1 MSNFLAVATVTATL
15 HNRLLDA
22 AAVVPGAT
30 VATRRPD
37 GAPPAGPG
45 INAFLYQVMP
55 NNAYRNADLPTRRA
69 DGQLVSR
76 PCAALVLHYLLSFA
90 GEESKLEPQ
99 RLLGAVI
106 RQLHTEPALR
116 PADIASTITN
126 APFDTILGASD
137 LGEQVDSV
145 RFVPLNLSL
154 DELSK
159 VWSVFFQTPY
169 SLSVAYQAS
178 AVLIEGEDVPSLAL
192 PVKERQVY
200 GVPFQ
205 QPHVAQ
211 VISEKGENVPISA
224 TSTLVLKGS
233 QLRGTVTRVLLAG
246 EPRLPATVSDSTVTL
261 AMPAGLRAGIHGLQ
275 VVHQIDMAGTL
286 HRGVESNV
294 ASFVLQ
300 PAIKGA
306 IGKTTVP
313 NPAGG
318 PGIRALRVRLDVKV
332 GATQRVALMLNNT
345 ASATPAAFSF
355 FSLERPADSDRL
367 VIAIPDV
374 DPGQYFVRVQ
384 VDGASTP
391 LNVDTSSPQ
400 FGPVVTL
407 P

>member
-37 GAPPAGPG
+37 GAPPAGPS

-55 NNAYRNADLPTRRA
+55 NAAYRNADLPTRRA
-69 DGQLVSR
+69 DGQPVRR
-76 PCAALVLHYLLSFA
+76 PCAALVLHYLLSFV
-90 GEESKLEPQ
+90 GEENKLEPQ

-106 RQLHTEPALR
+106 RQLHAEPALR

-137 LGEQVDSV
+137 LGDQVDSV

-169 SLSVAYQAS
+169 SLSVAYEAS
-178 AVLIEGEDVPSLAL
+178 AVLIEAEDVPRLAL
-192 PVKERQVY
+192 PVKAREVY

-205 QPHVAQ
+205 QPHLVQ
-211 VISEKGENVPISA
+211 VISEKGENAPISA

-233 QLRGTVTRVLLAG
+233 QLRGARTLVLLAG
-246 EPRLPATVSDSTVTL
+246 QARPVATVSSSAITL
-261 AMPAGLRAGIHGLQ
+261 PVPAGLQAGIHGLQ
-275 VVHQIDMAGTL
+275 VIHEIDMAGVF

-306 IGKTTVP
+306 IGKTTMP

-318 PGIRALRVRLDVKV
+318 PAIRALRVRLDVKV
-332 GATQRVALMLNNT
+332 GATQRVVLILNNT

-355 FSLERPADSDRL
+355 LSSERPADSDTL

-374 DPGQYFVRVQ
+374 VAGQYFVRVQ

-391 LNVDTSSPQ
+391 ISLDTSSPQ